1 MKITI
6 KRYSLP
12 EILGLAA
19 LAIFLLFSL
28 LSITLYAQYISSKV
42 YIIALFGIIL
52 LIFLKE
58 LTSESYS
65 LKSLIGL
72 FVVFTLCF
80 IIGNVTNYAYFFILG
95 LCLIYSLRNL
105 PFSDVAKVSFII
117 SISVLLLVVLSSKF
131 GIIPDYIEISPTRV
145 RHYLGFRYSLFPS
158 TLMMNIIAISFFLKQ
173 ENTSYLRLLVLF
185 LVSGW
190 LYVETDSRL
199 TFINSCLFLLANL
212 IMKLS
217 PSIIEKVGR
226 LLKLF
231 TFTYFINACLSYWIA
246 KTYLNT
252 SNVVLNQFF
261 YQADQFLG
269 GRIYYANR
277 SLSLYGYKLLGQKI
291 DWIGNGL
298 SMQGERS
305 IGTYLYVD
313 NLYIQTLQHFGLIV
327 SVIILSL
334 LTITL
339 VKLLKKG
346 QMVLGIILVI
356 LSFHALIDDLILNL
370 YYNIFWVLIGMLI
383 YKKYQFYDKKQLTI
397 E

>member
-52 LIFLKE
+52 LMFLKE
-58 LTSESYS
+58 LISESYN
-65 LKSLIGL
+65 LKSVIGL
-72 FVVFTLCF
+72 FVIFTLCF
-80 IIGNVTNYAYFFILG
+80 IIGNVTNYAPFFILG
-95 LCLIYSLRNL
+95 LFLIYSLRDL

-145 RHYLGFRYSLFPS
+145 RHYLGFRYSLLPS

-173 ENTSYLRLLVLF
+173 GNTSYPRLLVLF

-199 TFINSCLFLLANL
+199 TFINSCL
-212 IMKLS
+212 
-217 PSIIEKVGR
+217 
-226 LLKLF
+226 
-231 TFTYFINACLSYWIA
+231 SYWIA

-252 SNVVLNQFF
+252 SNVVLNQFL
-261 YQADQFLG
+261 YQANQFLG
-269 GRIYYANR
+269 GRIYYSNR

-291 DWIGNGL
+291 DWVGNGL

-327 SVIILSL
+327 SVIILSI
-334 LTITL
+334 LTLTL

-370 YYNIFWVLIGMLI
+370 YYNIFWILIGMLI
-383 YKKYQFYDKKQLTI
+383 YKEYQFNDKKQLTI

>member
-12 EILGLAA
+12 EILGLTA

-28 LSITLYAQYISSKV
+28 LSITLYAQYISTKV
-42 YIIALFGIIL
+42 YFIALFGIIL

-58 LTSESYS
+58 LISESYN
-65 LKSLIGL
+65 LKSVIGL
-72 FVVFTLCF
+72 FVICTLCF
-80 IIGNVTNYAYFFILG
+80 IIGNVTNYAHFFILG
-95 LCLIYSLRNL
+95 LLLIYSLRNL
-105 PFSDVAKVSFII
+105 PFLDVAKVSFII
-117 SISVLLLVVLSSKF
+117 SISVVLSSKL

-173 ENTSYLRLLVLF
+173 GNTSYPRLFVLF
-185 LVSGW
+185 LLSGW

-199 TFINSCLFLLANL
+199 TFINSCLFLLVNL
-212 IMKLS
+212 IMKFS

-231 TFTYFINACLSYWIA
+231 TFTYFINAGLSYWIA

-252 SNVVLNQFF
+252 SNVVLNQFL